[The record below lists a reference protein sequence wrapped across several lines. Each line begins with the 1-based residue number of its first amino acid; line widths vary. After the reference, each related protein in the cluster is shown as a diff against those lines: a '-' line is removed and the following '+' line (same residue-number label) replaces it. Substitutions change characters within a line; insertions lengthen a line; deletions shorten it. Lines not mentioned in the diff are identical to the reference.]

1 MCMIYMML
9 KNLLFSK
16 KIISILLLLFSLTI
30 SLTIGS
36 YSFLVSDKKATM
48 PSTKEGYTD
57 EYYQELLIKKQ
68 NDEREKYLTVVA
80 NS

>member
-1 MCMIYMML
+1 ML

-30 SLTIGS
+30 SLSIGS
-36 YSFLVSDKKATM
+36 YSFLVSDKKAIM
-48 PSTKEGYTD
+48 SSTKEGYTD

>member
-1 MCMIYMML
+1 MML

-16 KIISILLLLFSLTI
+16 KIISILLLLFSLVI
-30 SLTIGS
+30 SLSLGS
-36 YSFLVSDKKATM
+36 YSFLVSDKEAKI

-57 EYYQELLIKKQ
+57 EYYQELLIKKSK
-68 NDEREKYLTVVA
+68 DAREKYLTAVS